1 MVGFK
6 QRDEVLE
13 QLLFRDKLGF
23 IVCCPDGPM
32 ISKYNNGP
40 KLTYRRPRMLS
51 TYIVMTKFL
60 LGGEAF
66 VKESSSIQEVLVFFQ
81 L

>member
-1 MVGFK
+1 MVWFK

-13 QLLFRDKLGF
+13 QLLFRGDKLGF

-40 KLTYRRPRMLS
+40 N
-51 TYIVMTKFL
+51 
-60 LGGEAF
+60 
-66 VKESSSIQEVLVFFQ
+66 
-81 L
+81 